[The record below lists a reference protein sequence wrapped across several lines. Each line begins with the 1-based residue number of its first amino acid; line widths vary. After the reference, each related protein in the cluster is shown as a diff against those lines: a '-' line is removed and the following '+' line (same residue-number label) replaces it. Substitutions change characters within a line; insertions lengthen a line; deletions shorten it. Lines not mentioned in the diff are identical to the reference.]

1 MKRTSQFLAFAVLVA
16 FFSFIACKKENDK
29 EDDTPSPA
37 ARNNISGTVIS
48 DNSVPI
54 AGATVSVDGKSTTTD
69 ANGKYF
75 IGGLSGSLKYQIAVV
90 ADGFFNGYKNVEN
103 INDANCEIY
112 ADVMLLT
119 KQELPQSI
127 DAQTGGA
134 IASPDNDI
142 NYIIAP
148 NAFSLNGVLY
158 DGPVRVRTNYM
169 DALDQGLIGQAMPGG
184 DFAAVDSDGNDG
196 GLISYGFL
204 ATEFVTGS
212 GQVLSVNPNTVQ
224 AGISVPSQVPNPGAN
239 NASAWIFNPTN
250 GNWSSA
256 GDVTNIDDMWFMPV
270 TSQLFCNLDQF
281 SFIKELTGRIV
292 DCNGKGVPIAD
303 VTVSS
308 GVVSYS
314 TMTNGDGYY
323 RVKVPVPSSYVIQV
337 NENEAT
343 LNTGVL
349 LGEYP
354 IIVDDIQLP
363 CPEDPVQQG
372 TGTANFL
379 GVQYTGVAECDLPDN
394 GLFTSRITTTNGDFF
409 FVRLIS
415 SADGTYSLDNIGTPE
430 NPNPENPNFLGIFLS
445 PGDAYFVRLGT
456 VTRNGNVIQVT
467 AEIDDPADEFMA
479 TLPFTMTIN
488 CQ

>member
-1 MKRTSQFLAFAVLVA
+1 MKRTSQFLVFAVLVA
-16 FFSFIACKKENDK
+16 FFSFIACKKDNEK
-29 EDDTPSPA
+29 VDDAPSPA

-48 DNSVPI
+48 DNSIPI

-90 ADGFFNGYKNVEN
+90 ADGFFNGYKNAEN
-103 INDANCEIY
+103 INGANCEIY

-169 DALDQGLIGQAMPGG
+169 DASDQGLIAQAMPGG

-196 GLISYGFL
+196 GLISFGFL
-204 ATEFVTGS
+204 ATEFVTNN
-212 GQVLSVNPNTVQ
+212 GQVLTVNPNTVQ
-224 AGISVPSQVPNPGAN
+224 AGIAVPSQVPNPITY
-239 NASAWIFNPTN
+239 NASAWIYNPTN

-256 GDVTNIDDMWFMPV
+256 GAATNVGEMWFMPV
-270 TSQLFCNLDQF
+270 TGAVFCNLDQF
-281 SFIKELTGRIV
+281 NGVKQLTGRVV
-292 DCNGKGVPIAD
+292 DCNGNGVAYVY

-308 GVVSYS
+308 WRAGYS

-323 RVKVPVPSSYVIQV
+323 RVTVAVPSDYEIQA
-337 NENEAT
+337 NGLT
-343 LNTGVL
+343 LNTGWL
-349 LGEYP
+349 SGEDP

-363 CPEDPVQQG
+363 CPEEDPGQQG

-379 GVQYTGVAECDLPDN
+379 GVQYTGVAECDFPDN

-430 NPNPENPNFLGIFLS
+430 NPNFLGIFLS
-445 PGDAYFVRLGT
+445 PGDTYSVRLGT

>member
-29 EDDTPSPA
+29 VDDTPSPA

-90 ADGFFNGYKNVEN
+90 ADGFFNGYKNAEN
-103 INDANCEIY
+103 INGANCEIY

-148 NAFSLNGVLY
+148 NAFSLNGALY
-158 DGPVRVRTNYM
+158 DGLVRVRTNYM
-169 DALDQGLIGQAMPGG
+169 DASDQGLIGQAMPGG

-196 GLISYGFL
+196 GLISFGFL

-281 SFIKELTGRIV
+281 SFFKELTGRIV

-349 LGEYP
+349 SGEDP

-363 CPEDPVQQG
+363 CPEEDSGQQG

-379 GVQYTGVAECDLPDN
+379 GVEYTGGADCDDSSGDGRCYSRISTAN
-394 GLFTSRITTTNGDFF
+394 GLFEISYLCDFNGT
-409 FVRLIS
+409 
-415 SADGTYSLDNIGTPE
+415 AD
-430 NPNPENPNFLGIFLS
+430 LGFGV
-445 PGDAYFVRLGT
+445 GDAYASLWLTSGGQYNSISGT
-456 VTRNGNVIQVT
+456 ITRNGNIIQVSAQMFNVLT
-467 AEIDDPADEFMA
+467 YQAWNPDTYQFY
-479 TLPFTMTIN
+479 PFTMTIN
-488 CQ
+488 CE